1 MTDDE
6 IISHYFNY
14 KQIGNY
20 SGLKYFQWQEDNKA
34 WLEPLESYLGIALL
48 AVTVIATAVSMG
60 AASPMSGS
68 SSYRYGNNCSCSRS
82 CGGGGYEAATGHSLV
97 SRNST

>member
-1 MTDDE
+1 MRVETLNVKGGPDTYKYMTDDE

-34 WLEPLESYLGIALL
+34 WLEPSGI
-48 AVTVIATAVSMG
+48 IFR
-60 AASPMSGS
+60 
-68 SSYRYGNNCSCSRS
+68 YRFYWQ
-82 CGGGGYEAATGHSLV
+82 LQ
-97 SRNST
+97 